1 MSIDCTRWAW
11 TVPDLPPTTK
21 LVLLQLADR
30 ANAYPHHYAWP
41 TVAGVAADTGL
52 SRRQV
57 QRALGV
63 LRDKGL
69 ISPIGYGGKT
79 GQAVVY
85 ALMGRWDQKAKQ
97 WQGRDG
103 GKWSRVTAPLG
114 SSLDPWGGVTVSPL
128 RQGDAPGGVSVA
140 GGGVT
145 VSPPGCHGGT
155 HNHQTT
161 TSNQQQPAGAPT
173 GERAG
178 LGMQPADLLSDLK
191 RSLRK

>member
-41 TVAGVAADTGL
+41 TVAGVATDTGL

-69 ISPIGYGGKT
+69 IVPIGYGGKT

-85 ALMGRWDQKAKQ
+85 ALMGRWDQKSKR
-97 WQGRDG
+97 WQARGRQGDTG
-103 GKWSRVTAPLG
+103 WRQTDTPLATPR
-114 SSLDPWGGVTVSPL
+114 DPGGVTVSPL
-128 RQGDAPGGVSVA
+128 GRQGGA
-140 GGGVT
+140 
-145 VSPPGCHGGT
+145 

-161 TSNQQQPAGAPT
+161 TSNPQEPAGAPT